1 MFNAWNRMPYINYY
15 NPQKEGHLIGL
26 PLTFGSS
33 REQQIY
39 FVIITSISPLTFL
52 PSISIV

>member
-1 MFNAWNRMPYINYY
+1 MDKAINYY